1 VFGGITHRQQSPII
15 ITGEKIMPR
24 KLEKIF
30 EKEYGKRKGRLIF
43 YKWNAKRFGKN
54 MSKTRLLLRR
64 KK

>member
-1 VFGGITHRQQSPII
+1 
-15 ITGEKIMPR
+15 MPR

>member
-1 VFGGITHRQQSPII
+1 
-15 ITGEKIMPR
+15 MPR

-54 MSKTRLLLRR
+54 MSRSRLLLRR